1 LRRTGFL
8 KKREKEIAAVGL
20 RRREVTS
27 TAVHGGEDDVAVSI
41 ERERE
46 REREENVMSEK
57 TWI

>member
-8 KKREKEIAAVGL
+8 EKREKEIAAVGL

-41 ERERE
+41 ERERDG
-46 REREENVMSEK
+46 NVMSEK
-57 TWI
+57 T

>member
-1 LRRTGFL
+1 MVGRCFAG
-8 KKREKEIAAVGL
+8 KKEKVRGTMVEDVGL

-46 REREENVMSEK
+46 MRM
-57 TWI
+57 